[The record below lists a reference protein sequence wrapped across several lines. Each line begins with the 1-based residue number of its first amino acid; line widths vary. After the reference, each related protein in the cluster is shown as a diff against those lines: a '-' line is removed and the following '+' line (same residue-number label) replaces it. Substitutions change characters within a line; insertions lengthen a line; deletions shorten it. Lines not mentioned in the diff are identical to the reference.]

1 MKKITP
7 EQMRM
12 VLFAVL
18 IVFLY
23 WLLILSPLLGSN
35 SKTSREISK
44 IKDEI
49 SKLPPVVPQS
59 SVPKR
64 QIVLF
69 PRGEQLSKIVGFIDE
84 KFKKLKIN
92 LTTMKQASEDN
103 RLTIDMNFETDVTG
117 LLKFL
122 NSLAELNTFLLIDNI
137 SIYQKGP
144 ITFVKM
150 RLLSGYL

>member
-1 MKKITP
+1 
-7 EQMRM
+7 
-12 VLFAVL
+12 
-18 IVFLY
+18 
-23 WLLILSPLLGSN
+23 
-35 SKTSREISK
+35 
-44 IKDEI
+44 
-49 SKLPPVVPQS
+49 
-59 SVPKR
+59 
-64 QIVLF
+64 VLF